1 MKMIKALIKTM
12 RPRQWT
18 KNLVLFAGII
28 FDGQLTNFPSLLRV
42 SAAFFIFC
50 LVSGVIYTIN
60 DLMDLEEDQHHP
72 KKMFRPLASGDLSPR
87 SAIVFSIIF
96 SIILLPAA
104 FFLSINFGIITS
116 LYFFFMIA
124 YSKWLKQ
131 IVIIDVLS
139 IAAGF
144 ILRMVAGIF
153 VIKVAYFSPWLF
165 LVTTLLALFLGF
177 GKRRAELCLLNDN
190 ANEHRRVLEGYTV
203 PLLDLLIVIVLTS
216 TLITYSL
223 YTFSASQLPQ
233 SHPMM
238 FTIPFVLYGLF
249 RYLYLV
255 KVKDFGGAPEEILLT
270 DRPTQIAILG
280 WILSVIVIIYV
291 L

>member
-28 FDGQLTNFPSLLRV
+28 FDGQLTNLPSLLRV
-42 SAAFFIFC
+42 SVAFITFC
-50 LVSGVIYTIN
+50 LVSGVIYAIN

-72 KKMFRPLASGDLSPR
+72 KKKFRPLASGELSPR
-87 SAIVFSIIF
+87 TATVFCIIL

-104 FFLSINFGIITS
+104 FFLSINFGVVTS
-116 LYFFFMIA
+116 IYFFFMIA

-139 IAAGF
+139 ISAGF
-144 ILRMVAGIF
+144 VLRMVAGIF

-177 GKRRAELCLLNDN
+177 GKRRAELSLLNDN
-190 ANEHRRVLEGYTV
+190 ANEHRKVLDGYTV

-249 RYLYLV
+249 RYLYLI
-255 KVKDFGGAPEEILLT
+255 KVNDFGGAPEEVLLT
-270 DRPTQIAILG
+270 DHPTQIAILC
-280 WILSVIVIIYV
+280 WTITVIMIIYI

>member
-1 MKMIKALIKTM
+1 MKMINGLIKTM

-28 FDGQLTNFPSLLRV
+28 FDGQLTNIPSLLRV
-42 SAAFFIFC
+42 SAAFGIFC

-72 KKMFRPLASGDLSPR
+72 RKKDRPLASGELSPR
-87 SAIVFSIIF
+87 SAIVFCIIL

-104 FFLSINFGIITS
+104 FFLSINFGIVTTI
-116 LYFFFMIA
+116 YFFFMIA
-124 YSKWLKQ
+124 YSKWLKH
-131 IVIIDVLS
+131 IVIIDVMS

-144 ILRMVAGIF
+144 VLRMVAGIL

-177 GKRRAELCLLNDN
+177 GKRRAELSLLNDN

-203 PLLDLLIVIVLTS
+203 SLVDLLIVIVLTS

-233 SHPMM
+233 THPMM
-238 FTIPFVLYGLF
+238 FTVPFVLYGLF

>member
-1 MKMIKALIKTM
+1 M

-28 FDGQLTNFPSLLRV
+28 FDGQLTNLPSLLRV
-42 SAAFFIFC
+42 SVAFITFC
-50 LVSGVIYTIN
+50 LVSGVIYAIN

-72 KKMFRPLASGDLSPR
+72 KKKFRPLASGELSPR
-87 SAIVFSIIF
+87 TATVFCIIL

-104 FFLSINFGIITS
+104 FFLSINFGVVTS
-116 LYFFFMIA
+116 IYFFFMIA

-139 IAAGF
+139 ISAGF
-144 ILRMVAGIF
+144 VLRMVAGIF

-177 GKRRAELCLLNDN
+177 GKRRAELSLLNDN
-190 ANEHRRVLEGYTV
+190 ANEHRKVLDGYTV

-249 RYLYLV
+249 RYLYLI
-255 KVKDFGGAPEEILLT
+255 KVNDFGGAPEEVLLT
-270 DRPTQIAILG
+270 DHPTQIAILC
-280 WILSVIVIIYV
+280 WTITVIMIIYI

>member
-28 FDGQLTNFPSLLRV
+28 FDGQLTNLPSLLQV
-42 SAAFFIFC
+42 SAAFITFC
-50 LVSGVIYTIN
+50 LVSGVIYAIN
-60 DLMDLEEDQHHP
+60 DLMDMEEDQHHP
-72 KKMFRPLASGDLSPR
+72 KKKFRPLASGELSPKT
-87 SAIVFSIIF
+87 AVVFCVIL
-96 SIILLPAA
+96 SIILLPSA
-104 FFLSINFGIITS
+104 FFLSINFGIVTS
-116 LYFFFMIA
+116 IYFFFMIA

-144 ILRMVAGIF
+144 VLRMVAGIF

-177 GKRRAELCLLNDN
+177 GKRRAELSLLNDN
-190 ANEHRRVLEGYTV
+190 ANEHRKVLDGYTV

-249 RYLYLV
+249 RYLYLI
-255 KVKDFGGAPEEILLT
+255 KVKNFGGAPEEVLLT
-270 DRPTQIAILG
+270 DHPTQIAILS
-280 WILSVIVIIYV
+280 WTISVIMIIYIM
-291 L
+291 